1 MTKLKLIFSFTFLAA
16 ATTGCLGASPNVETR
31 QKMISAVKKAGLEHK
46 LDMPVEVSTND
57 NGTVCIADKGK
68 FFMQYMIEGPE
79 KSADARVIT
88 DADLNIPASCT
99 KAVIVTHGWLDKADS
114 DWPMDLAA
122 AMRKKTD
129 PNEWLCAYFDWQGGA
144 KVPNPVDA
152 AKYAKSIGAERL
164 AKAFLELGPE
174 FQHVHIISHSAG
186 SWLANAAAKIIAEK
200 TNAAIHLTF
209 LDAYVPPRW
218 NQEQLANIP
227 NKSNLWAEHY
237 YTKDITLKYTHGD
250 LTFAHNVDIS
260 AIDGVIKEHEFPY
273 RWYLATVT
281 GKFRPGDKEKN
292 EKVITKAAAL
302 NYGFSRSRQA
312 GRNNWQKSLTLNK
325 GNKAVKIL
333 TSKNSDPP
341 Q

>member
-1 MTKLKLIFSFTFLAA
+1 MTKLKLMFSFTFLLV
-16 ATTGCLGASPNVETR
+16 TTAGCLGASADVDTR
-31 QKMISAVKKAGLEHK
+31 QKVISAAKKVGLDDR
-46 LDMPVEVSTND
+46 LNMPVEVSADD
-57 NGTVCIADKGK
+57 NGIVCIADKGK

-88 DADLNIPASCT
+88 NADLNIPASCT

-114 DWPMDLAA
+114 DWPMDLAEA
-122 AMRKKTD
+122 IRKKTD
-129 PNEWLCAYFDWQGGA
+129 PNEWVCAYFDWQGGA

-152 AKYAKSIGAERL
+152 AKYAKTIGAERL
-164 AKAFLELGPE
+164 AKAFFKLGPE

-186 SWLANAAAKIIAEK
+186 SWLANAAAKIISEK
-200 TNAAIHLTF
+200 TNPTIHLTF

-218 NQEQLANIP
+218 KQAQLANIQ
-227 NKSNLWAEHY
+227 NKPNLWAEHY
-237 YTKDITLKYTHGD
+237 YTKDITLKSTHRD
-250 LTFAHNVDIS
+250 LKFAHNVDIS

-281 GKFRPGDKEKN
+281 GKFRPGDREKK
-292 EKVITKAAAL
+292 EKVITKADAL

-312 GRNNWQKSLTLNK
+312 GRKNWQKSLTLNK

-333 TSKNSDPP
+333 TSKPANKN
-341 Q
+341 